1 MTKPWTTDDMPSQ
14 QGRTAVVTG
23 SNTGL
28 GFATASVLAAR
39 GASVILAVRNTERG
53 SQAAERITCASPDA
67 KVEVQHLNLGSL
79 ASIREAALGIR
90 AKNPRIDLLI
100 NNAGIMN
107 TPKGTTVDGFERQFG
122 TNHLG
127 HFALTGLLIKDM
139 LAVPGSRVVT
149 VSALAHQL
157 ARGINF
163 DDLQRERSYAPMRV
177 YSQSKLMNIL
187 FTYELQR
194 RLTHAA
200 AQTVAVAAHPGLAS
214 TELSRGNPATQRA
227 FVSLLR
233 PLIFQSTSKGAL
245 PTLRAATDTSVRG
258 GQYYGPDGRWPRGI
272 RGNPAAVES
281 SAASHDETTQ
291 RRLWAV
297 SQKLTGVTFPV

>member
-1 MTKPWTTDDMPSQ
+1 MTRPWTIHDMPSQ

-28 GFATASVLAAR
+28 GFATVSALAAR
-39 GASVILAVRNTERG
+39 GASVVLAVRDVDRG
-53 SQAAERITCASPDA
+53 NQAAERISGTYPDV
-67 KVEVQHLNLGSL
+67 KVEVQCLDLGSL
-79 ASIREAALGIR
+79 ASIREGAQRIR

-107 TPKGTTVDGFERQFG
+107 TPKGTTEDGFERQFG

-139 LAVPGSRVVT
+139 LTVPNSRVVT

-157 ARGINF
+157 VRGIDF
-163 DDLQRERSYAPMRV
+163 DDLQRHRSYNPMRV
-177 YSQSKLMNIL
+177 YGQAKLANIL

-194 RLTHAA
+194 RLARVAA
-200 AQTVAVAAHPGLAS
+200 STAAVAAHPGLAS
-214 TELSRGNPATQRA
+214 SELSRGNPAPQRA
-227 FVSLLR
+227 FVSLIR
-233 PLIFQSTSKGAL
+233 PLIFQSTNKGAL
-245 PTLRAATDTSVRG
+245 PTLRAATDPLVTG
-258 GQYYGPDGRWPRGI
+258 GQYYGPDGRWLRGT
-272 RGNPAAVES
+272 RGNPAVVES
-281 SAASHDETTQ
+281 SAASHNEANQ

-297 SQKLTGVTFPV
+297 SEELTGVVFPV

>member
-1 MTKPWTTDDMPSQ
+1 MKKPWTTHDMPSQ
-14 QGRTAVVTG
+14 RGRTALITG

-28 GFATASVLAAR
+28 GFATASALAAR
-39 GASVILAVRNTERG
+39 GASVILAVRNAEAG
-53 SQAAERITCASPDA
+53 FQAAERIRRASPDA
-67 KVEVQHLNLGSL
+67 EVEVQALDLGSL
-79 ASIREAALGIR
+79 ASICEAAQRIR
-90 AKNPRIDLLI
+90 AKNRGIDLLI

-107 TPKGTTVDGFERQFG
+107 TPKGTTVDGFERQFA

-127 HFALTGLLIKDM
+127 HFALTGLLIQDM

-149 VSALAHQL
+149 VSALAHQMV
-157 ARGINF
+157 RGIDF

-194 RLTHAA
+194 RLTHAGA
-200 AQTVAVAAHPGLAS
+200 LTVSVATHPGLAS
-214 TELSRGNPATQRA
+214 SELSRGNPATQRA
-227 FVSLLR
+227 FVKLIR
-233 PLIFQSTSKGAL
+233 PLIFQSTNKGAL

-258 GQYYGPDGRWPRGI
+258 AQYYGPDGRWLLGT
-272 RGNPAAVES
+272 RGNPAVVES
-281 SAASHDETTQ
+281 SAASHDKTNQ

-297 SQKLTGVTFPV
+297 SEKLTGVDFPV